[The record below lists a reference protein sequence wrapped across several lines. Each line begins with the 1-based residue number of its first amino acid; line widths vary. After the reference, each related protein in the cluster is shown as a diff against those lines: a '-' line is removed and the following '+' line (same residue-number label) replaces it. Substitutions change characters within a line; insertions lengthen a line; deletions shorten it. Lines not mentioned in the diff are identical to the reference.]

1 MSTCSIE
8 LAGKISSSIEEYFMI
23 EAPDKSNFSLSELE
37 QFVGAEQKIKK
48 FKLANYINISD
59 EIRRTTTEL
68 FNLYLLSD
76 VSDYISDTSA
86 QAVITKS
93 NVVKDFSTN
102 TIVDL
107 FHTLPLAKAYFEG
120 SINGKILKEILIGD
134 PNSNT
139 FVSSNAELTTNLN
152 NLKNKLFRDIQE
164 FLIKEGRITNK
175 EVFDLYDERGNV
187 ADFSKYKAVMTTLG
201 SYFFSGNDFNMI
213 KSYSGKVIPNLTA
226 DLREE
231 TAVYDAYNAGILLSN
246 FDSILNV
253 YFNGLVDV
261 NYNYF
266 NNLTSNV
273 GTNDKYSL
281 KIEGIKTA
289 YWKKDTHEAES
300 SENSEDKL
308 TKLLISIIPA
318 YDKKGNKTTEF
329 METKDFYLFAAQL
342 SNFELLYGNK
352 LRNKEVTGEA
362 KKDQTSGFD
371 YFNKNSSKQLMWYIN
386 EITAAMEDRSGSI
399 PELKTHFQANYNF
412 IISLKNFLESS
423 EYNIQTKEANSTGSV
438 INMLTQ
444 VINNNF
450 GASYYKYNANGKYVL
465 QEMYKQDFNNIQVQ
479 NTTLATLFNNS
490 AKSKFYDL
498 TSTNEKN
505 KFDRLFNNLS
515 DSQLI
520 SGISNTEKREI
531 AKYIKEK
538 VGISLHYLAFNDVIR
553 DLESQPA
560 QKGERITV
568 GTFKNQLR
576 SLIGDANDD
585 FGSSDFRD
593 AIKESIITKA
603 TKGDVTAGDYIKKVL
618 GNTLYIALRNS
629 YLSNFII
636 KPVMNVETLSG
647 EKLPTFKTAT
657 LTYKDTELF
666 ELQRSFQN
674 ENPTGQFKS
683 LLIKDSA
690 AIVGTGTKLEAINGQ
705 HNKEAVKFSVSENY
719 VSDFQFDFLKG
730 LVKNKTF
737 SVMIGNYSDKNSIL
751 TKIISAEHKV
761 NGQNVVTSSV
771 DNILGIIRSQ
781 GRNYYLD
788 TLTKVFSDYKLLFDT
803 LGIANKIK
811 LDKFDKGFEANVAE
825 INRLLGIHNIRNLV
839 EQYTNKSGD
848 FSKLSLTEE
857 LHYSKYSGGKISLNQ
872 ILLDNFRIFSDAKPD
887 GLFFGKNGFVAQQE
901 ENLVKKFK
909 QFNKSLPKGTGD
921 LNFISTTK
929 VAEIEEYV
937 AALGLAKEDFAFIVG
952 KDGKPTKERDYSTLV
967 KNGKLNPLVRK
978 WQWLNTLYRNEY
990 LFISAKGEYMHP
1002 HKNNS
1007 SIRNINDPDFWEK
1020 YIRESSGRLVSM
1032 AKRNVIFTATIESPV
1047 RNSKLGVPDKI
1058 NHATIDDYLIE
1069 TFNYSGNVEKGLE
1082 SHNGASYLE
1091 YTYSL
1096 MVDNSYPG
1104 KGYSGTKKQFGTLIS
1119 PFGVTVKKDAEN
1131 VITNDKIRLSHN
1143 SDLRWLN
1150 KKKQMLGL
1158 NTNDVSVDF
1167 TKEYQNRFY
1176 YNKLGTIYNIRK
1188 VEIKGDSYK
1197 IWTSKKVSDGW
1208 VNINKPAEGKFN
1220 TLYDLW
1226 DAFGG
1231 AYSTIQDGN
1240 WSEGSNELL
1249 YEVITT
1255 PDAEGNYP
1263 LKNKMIH
1270 VISNI
1275 SGVKA
1280 GAVNVNKS
1288 SYWTNA
1294 NKLAY
1299 TSFESRFMGP
1309 QLDASHEADESKI
1322 KEVTQVISA
1331 LAQNGN
1337 TAHLAMEAYNDIAN
1351 VIKKAAAPYLRYME
1365 VGKDVKTDE
1374 LYKYLSDKF
1383 IRAIEN
1389 TKGDNIAKT
1398 LVQALSKDVRIPFSN
1413 QNFFVPFVRDVIT
1426 RMNNEFITRYY
1437 TGTGAVL
1444 IPSHGIIQLYDIP
1457 VRNESGQVTG
1467 YRVATQSDLAKE
1479 ALASF
1484 DAAKNPNV
1492 TSNDQ
1497 IIEEYINRLLP
1508 PEAITWDKIQMGD
1521 TVLIDQEFT
1530 DYLTHADG
1538 VTIVETKEIRPVPI
1552 TLSTPAL
1559 YYQYKQYG
1567 KIPVFKVNSKPRDL
1581 KPSNITFE
1589 VNGETRNLF
1598 DLDSIKL
1605 RTKLGTTLSIQDE
1618 IILSQLAKK
1627 FNINPTDYKAIGNIL
1642 NKWTQRNL
1650 QLLDEKIVMRPISEF
1665 TKNGIVDFDSY
1676 FGSDSLTDD
1685 IYSDV
1690 KEHYIQNNSA
1700 PVTNYKF
1707 YAAELVLGDIYQ
1719 TRFSRDDVDSM
1730 YEITNKGPQY
1740 FADKLVNVFNDDE
1753 TKADIKLNV
1762 STSDT
1767 PVYIRYVDQLPGVDK
1782 TINLKLESF
1791 AGENGVTENRYVRY
1805 NQRGDVMYTLPDIEN
1820 IRVVKENGQEIIL
1833 MKAATKVIVDNKEV
1847 WNRIDNF
1854 NNNLSDLIKSFNG
1867 TIKSLVPLM
1876 SGPLNKALIARRI
1889 NKQTKKEEDYE
1900 ILLSKVTMYEFSRFS
1915 GYHQTNDNYLNEK
1928 WLRENKDS
1936 IIKQLSTKM
1945 FASWQKSHEFVSARI
1960 PSQSM
1965 QSFMEMKNVAYF
1977 NTKSNDA
1984 YVSVWQIWLQGSD
1997 FDIDKAYLLGSGFR
2011 HNGQFDLWTNISGYS
2026 TVDQLTALEK
2036 LPIPTG
2042 ITAVEG
2048 AGGIDLTEEFEE
2060 FSNSLVGQNIINEL
2074 SVSSIKVL
2082 NKALR
2087 KFNAYTNTLEKV
2099 EGEKISKYKNVYIN
2113 DSTATESKKI
2123 FLNLLNSHNTFAGH
2137 LKARDAVK
2145 NSVVSRIK
2153 GIISAPSN
2161 QIIANIPVDVKMWH
2175 NAADAA
2181 IERSGREA
2189 IQLSPYDIFSFYKQQ
2204 RDAAV
2209 GKDDVGIAANGLK
2222 VTFALSSYYND
2233 FYKNKLSI
2241 TDLTPENLARIRQDY
2256 TSFRK
2261 EFTFSGTSGL
2271 QVFNLSTISDVQIS
2285 KNQQQLIREALGD
2298 FKALKSDSALSLSAF
2313 TSAATDNAKELIM
2326 AKVNAS
2332 TELASMHVYLL
2343 TLGFTPDQVAEI
2355 MTDSVV
2361 EDIIEKLETNIF
2373 FDANIPRVNIIMGT
2387 LAKEYKASGLKET
2400 DAKVINLKMLKEIYQ
2415 GAQEMRVLSSIFAV
2429 NQKVPANTEEMNK
2442 FLNNF
2447 EQAVY
2452 TREHLIFNNALG
2464 KLNEISTLEQS
2475 SSIENRTTKAEEAW
2489 EIILEEIFKNNK
2501 QLDSV
2506 KDRIHVQDI
2515 IRRASKISVNYTKED
2530 GTRATKVVSLVGGK
2544 FDFRYYVDKDNVPYR
2559 KATKE
2564 YYNLLKN
2571 TVNVF
2576 DVIENVPHFKE
2587 MVDGLVLSHN
2597 MLINSSMKYNAV
2609 FSILKDVVREN
2620 SHRIVFLQSD
2630 EKNEHI
2636 KNQMGNYS
2644 LPVLIGETEVNKTL
2658 LGIDIMMKE
2667 KWLKE
2672 SSTGNL
2678 TFNVKE
2684 LMKLANVSEIWLY
2697 TSDNARTSVPNTNS
2711 SDAVLVKIDDNTN
2724 PIVTLNT
2731 NYGIANFKKICEELL
2746 LPILQEKG
2754 GSVLTDYLKVE
2765 SRNNIFGIRGNII
2778 TSTFSLS
2785 DLNNPVSIEK
2795 FQKLVIAFNNLD
2807 VKSSVQGVLKSNE
2820 GTALKWRDIL
2830 YVYNLLVSNE
2840 RYGNKSLTPLFQDYM
2855 KETDS
2860 LGYSY
2865 ITFSSK
2871 LDSRTLKLF
2880 DPIERL
2886 KDNLEYL
2893 DADPKR
2899 QAELLEITKKELA
2912 NDLLFYAF
2920 NKYGLLYTKD
2930 KKDTELLVSNPD
2942 FVVVTSLT
2950 ESVETKRKWKEFN
2963 DLMRLIKSGG
2973 YIIKFKC

>member
-8 LAGKISSSIEEYFMI
+8 LASKISSSIEEYFMV
-23 EAPDKSNFSLSELE
+23 EAPNKSNFSLSELE

-48 FKLANYINISD
+48 FKLANYINISE
-59 EIRRTTTEL
+59 EIRKTATEL
-68 FNLYLLSD
+68 FNLYLLAD

-86 QAVITKS
+86 KAVITKS
-93 NVVKDFSTN
+93 NIVKDFSTN
-102 TIVDL
+102 TVVDL

-120 SINGKILKEILIGD
+120 SVNGKILKEILIGD
-134 PNSNT
+134 PKSDT
-139 FVSSNAELTTNLN
+139 FVSSNAELTSNLN
-152 NLKNKLFRDIQE
+152 NLKNKLFKDIQE
-164 FLIKEGRITNK
+164 FLIREGRITNK
-175 EVFDLYDERGNV
+175 EVFNLYDERGNV
-187 ADFSKYKAVMTTLG
+187 ADYSKYKAVMTTLAT
-201 SYFFSGNDFNMI
+201 YFFSGENFNMI
-213 KSYSGKVIPNLTA
+213 KSYSGKIIPNLTA

-231 TAVYDAYNAGILLSN
+231 ISVYDAYNAGILLSN

-289 YWKKDTHEAES
+289 YWKKETHEAES

-318 YDKKGNKTTEF
+318 YDKKGNRTTEF

-352 LRNKEVTGEA
+352 LRNKEVTGETD
-362 KKDQTSGFD
+362 KGQTSGFD

-386 EITAAMEDRSGSI
+386 EITAAMEDRPGSI
-399 PELKTHFQANYNF
+399 SELKTHFQANYNF
-412 IISLKNFLESS
+412 IISLKNFLESP
-423 EYNIQTKEANSTGSV
+423 EYNIQVKEANSTGSI
-438 INMLTQ
+438 INILTQ

-479 NTTLATLFNNS
+479 NSTLAVLFNNS
-490 AKSKFYDL
+490 AKSEFYNL

-520 SGISNTEKREI
+520 SNISNTEKREI

-538 VGISLHYLAFNDVIR
+538 VGISLHYLAFNDVIK
-553 DLESQPA
+553 DLESQPG
-560 QKGERITV
+560 QKGEKITV

-585 FGSSDFRD
+585 FKSPDFRN
-593 AIKESIITKA
+593 AINESIITK
-603 TKGDVTAGDYIKKVL
+603 TSKGDVTAGDYIKKVL

-771 DNILGIIRSQ
+771 DNILSIIRSQ

-788 TLTKVFSDYKLLFDT
+788 TLTKIFSDYKLLFDT

-811 LDKFDKGFEANVAE
+811 LDKFDKSFEANVIE

-909 QFNKSLPKGTGD
+909 QFNKSLPKGSND
-921 LNFISTTK
+921 LNFIPTTK

-937 AALGLAKEDFAFIVG
+937 AALGLAKEDFAFKIG

-967 KNGKLNPLVRK
+967 KNGELNPLIKK

-1007 SIRNINDPDFWEK
+1007 SIRSINDSDFWEK
-1020 YIRESSGRLVSM
+1020 YIKESSGRLISM

-1069 TFNYSGNVEKGLE
+1069 TFNYSGNVESKLE

-1143 SDLRWLN
+1143 SDLKWLN

-1167 TKEYQNRFY
+1167 VREYQNRFY
-1176 YNKLGTIYNIRK
+1176 YNRLGSIYNIRK
-1188 VEIKGDSYK
+1188 VEIKGNSYK
-1197 IWTSKKVSDGW
+1197 IWTSKKVGDGW
-1208 VNINKPAEGKFN
+1208 VNISKPTEGKFN

-1231 AYSTIQDGN
+1231 AYSTTQEGN

-1255 PDAEGNYP
+1255 PDSEGNYP

-1288 SYWTNA
+1288 DYWTNA

-1351 VIKKAAAPYLRYME
+1351 VIKKAAAPYLKYME

-1398 LVQALSKDVRIPFSN
+1398 LVQALGKDIRIPFSN

-1457 VRNESGQVTG
+1457 VRNELGEVTG
-1467 YRVATQSDLAKE
+1467 YKIATQSDLAKE

-1484 DAAKNPNV
+1484 NAAENPTV
-1492 TSNDQ
+1492 TSNEQ
-1497 IIEEYINRLLP
+1497 IIEEYINKLLP
-1508 PEAITWDKIQMGD
+1508 PEDTTWDKIQMGD

-1538 VTIVETKEIRPVPI
+1538 VTIVETKEVRPVPI

-1567 KIPVFKVNSKPRDL
+1567 KVSVSKVNNKPRDL

-1589 VNGETRNLF
+1589 VDGETRNLF
-1598 DLDSIKL
+1598 DLDSIRL

-1627 FNINPTDYKAIGNIL
+1627 FNIDPTDYKAIGNIL

-1650 QLLDEKIVMRPISEF
+1650 QLLDDGMVMRPISDF
-1665 TKNGIVDFDSY
+1665 IHNNIVDFDGY
-1676 FGSDSLTDD
+1676 FNGDSLSND
-1685 IYSDV
+1685 IYSDT
-1690 KEHYIQNNSA
+1690 KEHYLRNNSKKIA
-1700 PVTNYKF
+1700 NYKF

-1719 TRFSRDDVDSM
+1719 TRFSRNDTDSI
-1730 YEITNKGPQY
+1730 YDIINKGSQY
-1740 FADKLVNVFNDDE
+1740 FADKLANVFDE
-1753 TKADIKLNV
+1753 DEVKADIKLDV
-1762 STSDT
+1762 STSDM
-1767 PVYIRYVDQLPGVDK
+1767 PIYIRYVDQLPGIDK

-1791 AGENGVTENRYVRY
+1791 VGENGITESRYVRY

-1820 IRVVKENGQEIIL
+1820 IRVIKENGQEIIL
-1833 MKAATKVIVDNKEV
+1833 MKAATKVVVDNKEI
-1847 WNRIDNF
+1847 WNKVDNF
-1854 NNNLSDLIKSFNG
+1854 NNNLSDLVKSFNG
-1867 TIKSLVPLM
+1867 TIKSLIPLM
-1876 SGPLNKALIARRI
+1876 NGPLNKDLSARRI
-1889 NKQTKKEEDYE
+1889 NKQTKQEEEYQ
-1900 ILLSKVTMYEFSRFS
+1900 ISLSKVTMYEFSRFS
-1915 GYHQTNDNYLNEK
+1915 GYHRIDSDYLNEK
-1928 WLRENKDS
+1928 WLKINKNS

-2011 HNGQFDLWTNISGYS
+2011 HNGQFDLWTDISGYS
-2026 TVDQLTALEK
+2026 TIEQLTALEK

-2042 ITAVEG
+2042 ITAVENDD
-2048 AGGIDLTEEFEE
+2048 GIDLTEEFNE
-2060 FSNSLVGQNIINEL
+2060 FSNSLAGQNIINEL
-2074 SVSSIKVL
+2074 SANSIKIL

-2087 KFNAYTNTLEKV
+2087 KFNAYENVLEKV
-2099 EGEKISKYKNVYIN
+2099 EKEKISKYKNVYIN
-2113 DSTATESKKI
+2113 NLTAVKSKKI
-2123 FLNLLNSHNTFAGH
+2123 FLDLLNSHNVFTGH

-2153 GIISAPSN
+2153 DIISAPSN
-2161 QIIANIPVDVKMWH
+2161 QIIANIPVDVKIWH
-2175 NAADAA
+2175 DAADTA
-2181 IERSGREA
+2181 IEKSGRK
-2189 IQLSPYDIFSFYKQQ
+2189 ITQLSPYDIFSFYKQQ
-2204 RDAAV
+2204 HDAAV

-2241 TDLTPENLARIRQDY
+2241 TDLTPENLTKIRRDY

-2261 EFTFSGTSGL
+2261 EFMFSGVDGVQT
-2271 QVFNLSTISDVQIS
+2271 FNLSTISDVQIS
-2285 KNQQQLIREALGD
+2285 KNQQQLIKEALGD
-2298 FKALKSDSALSLSAF
+2298 FSALKSDSAISLSAF

-2400 DAKVINLKMLKEIYQ
+2400 DAKLINLKMLKEIYQ

-2447 EQAVY
+2447 EQAIY

-2489 EIILEEIFKNNK
+2489 EIVLEEIFKNNK
-2501 QLDSV
+2501 QLDPV
-2506 KDRIHVQDI
+2506 KDRVYVQDI

-2544 FDFRYYVDKDNVPYR
+2544 FDFRYYVDKDNSTYR
-2559 KATKE
+2559 EATKE

-2571 TVNVF
+2571 TINIF
-2576 DVIENVPHFKE
+2576 DVIDSVPHFKE
-2587 MVDGLVLSHN
+2587 MISGLVLSHN

-2609 FSILKDVVREN
+2609 FSILKDIVREN
-2620 SHRIVFLQSD
+2620 SHKIVFLQSD

-2644 LPVLIGETEVNKTL
+2644 LPVSIGETEINKSL

-2672 SSTGNL
+2672 DSTRNL

-2684 LMKLANVSEIWLY
+2684 LMKLAGVNEIWLY
-2697 TSDNARTSVPNTNS
+2697 TSDDARTSIPNTNS
-2711 SDAVLVKIDDNTN
+2711 PDAVLVKIDDNTN

-2754 GSVLTDYLKVE
+2754 SSILTDYLKVE
-2765 SRNNIFGIRGNII
+2765 SMNNIFGIRGTAI

-2795 FQKLVIAFNNLD
+2795 FQKLIIAFNNLD
-2807 VKSSVQGVLKSNE
+2807 VKSNVQGVLKNNE
-2820 GTALKWRDIL
+2820 GITLKWRDVL
-2830 YVYNLLVSNE
+2830 YVYNLLINNE
-2840 RYGNKSLTPLFQDYM
+2840 RYGNKRLTPLFQDYM

-2860 LGYSY
+2860 LGYDY

-2871 LDSRTLKLF
+2871 LDSKTLRIF
-2880 DPIERL
+2880 DPMERL
-2886 KDNLEYL
+2886 KDNFEYL
-2893 DADPKR
+2893 GADPKR
-2899 QAELLEITKKELA
+2899 QAELLEITKKELI

-2920 NKYGLLYTKD
+2920 NKSGLLHIKD
-2930 KKDTELLVSNPD
+2930 KKNAELLVSNPD